1 MIDGLT
7 RPENCGELSQRR
19 KVLALLM
26 RCGGCA
32 MCVHRDRTVI
42 AWGRSICGDGRK
54 RSWPLCMKDGGKPS
68 FTLDEATLQ
77 GRAG

>member
-19 KVLALLM
+19 KVLSLLM

-32 MCVHRDRTVI
+32 MCLHRNRDVL
-42 AWGRSICGDGRK
+42 AWGRSVCKVNPARAFPLCAKDGRQ
-54 RSWPLCMKDGGKPS
+54 PA
-68 FTLDEATLQ
+68 FELDESTLP
-77 GRAG
+77 GRVG